1 MPFPRRITRPLTPDL
16 GARLAANP
24 SRLAPDVSELRELAT
39 AALPELAAT
48 EERRRLDAV
57 LADPDAD
64 APRLAFADYCDALA
78 DPRGTF
84 IRAHLADPATPV
96 PPEVSAAVWEV
107 FAAVSGEDFLWGRG
121 FVEGMS
127 LAGRAFLAHG
137 GWVQRRTPLRALRLI
152 AIQPYLAE
160 LAVSPHLATIRT
172 LDLRGNRVG
181 PTGLATLL
189 PVMTHVIGL
198 NLAANNLTPADLPA
212 LFALPYLQNLD
223 LSGNPLAVTAWPARH
238 FDALALDG
246 VGLGVAG
253 AEALA
258 ASGVTALS
266 LDLGFN
272 ALTDAGVAAVVN
284 SPLGRGLRWLGL
296 RGNRLTPAVREILAG
311 FPGTVD
317 LRANFL

>member
-1 MPFPRRITRPLTPDL
+1 MTRPLTPES
-16 GARLAANP
+16 GARLAATP

-39 AALPELAAT
+39 VILPELAAP

-57 LADPDAD
+57 LAAPDAD
-64 APRLAFADYCDALA
+64 APRLAFADYCDALG
-78 DPRGTF
+78 DPRGPF
-84 IRAHLADPATPV
+84 IRAHLADPATRV
-96 PPEVSAAVWEV
+96 PPEFFAAAREV

-127 LAGRAFLAHG
+127 FAGRAFLAHG
-137 GWVQRRTPLRALRLI
+137 GWVQRRTPLRAIRLV
-152 AIQPYLAE
+152 ALQPYLAE
-160 LAVSPHLATIRT
+160 LAACPHFAAIRT

-181 PTGLATLL
+181 PAGLTTLL
-189 PVMTHVIGL
+189 PALTHVTGL
-198 NLAANNLTPADLPA
+198 NLAANNLTLADLPG
-212 LFALPYLQNLD
+212 LFALPRLQALD

-258 ASGVTALS
+258 ASGVTGLS

-272 ALTDAGVAAVVN
+272 ALTDAGVASLIG
-284 SPLGRGLRWLGL
+284 SPLLGRCQWLGL
-296 RGNRLTPAVREILAG
+296 RGNCLTPAVREILVG